1 LGEGIEPPAADGA
14 EKVTPRSPVEA
25 GSEAEKGRSEAGHP
39 PVKAGKILPDMDGR
53 SSLARR
59 ARTVRNR
66 ILADLGGASEV
77 STAEVILIGKIAT
90 LEVQLAM
97 IEQKMAASE
106 GSASHADLDL
116 FSRGLGHLRRTL
128 ESLHK
133 RLARCCRDISPKSP
147 LDILQEFEGPD
158 DEEKPQ

>member
-1 LGEGIEPPAADGA
+1 
-14 EKVTPRSPVEA
+14 
-25 GSEAEKGRSEAGHP
+25 
-39 PVKAGKILPDMDGR
+39 M
-53 SSLARR
+53 
-59 ARTVRNR
+59 
-66 ILADLGGASEV
+66 ADLGGASEV